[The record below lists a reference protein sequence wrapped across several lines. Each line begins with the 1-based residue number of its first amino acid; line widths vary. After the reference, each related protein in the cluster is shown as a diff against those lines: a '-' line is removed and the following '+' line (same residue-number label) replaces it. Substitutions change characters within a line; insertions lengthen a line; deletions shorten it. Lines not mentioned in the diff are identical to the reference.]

1 MAETEIQTLSSTEVY
16 RNKWMTLKEDRIRR
30 ADGNE
35 GLYSVVVKPDFVVIL
50 PVEGE
55 FIYVVEQYRY
65 PLGQRTLELPQ
76 GTWETAPDAD
86 PLALAAGELR
96 EETGLQANSMTW
108 VGYQKLAQGYSSQG
122 YHIYLASDLSHD
134 SQQLDAEELGLT
146 AGKIKIGD
154 FMALILEGKVSDAT
168 SVTAFLLAR
177 AKGLLG

>member
-1 MAETEIQTLSSTEVY
+1 MPETEIQTLSSTEIY
-16 RNKWMTLKEDRIRR
+16 RNKWMTIKEDRILR

-65 PLGQRTLELPQ
+65 PLEQRTLELPQ
-76 GTWETAPDAD
+76 GSWESAPDID
-86 PLALAAGELR
+86 SLTLAAGELR
-96 EETGLQANSMTW
+96 EETGLQANNMVY

-122 YHIYLASDLSHD
+122 YHIYLATGLTHD
-134 SQQLDAEELGLT
+134 RPQLDAEELGLT
-146 AGKIKIGD
+146 SRKMKISD
-154 FMALILEGKVSDAT
+154 FMTLILEGKVSDAT